1 MSRSNLAW
9 LLGVPALFALCLGVT
24 ATAPPPDKDYQLVRR
39 IVDVLAEVDKHY
51 VRELTDAEKQ
61 KLVEDMINGGLERLD
76 PYSEYFNVEHF
87 KDFESQSE
95 GQFGG
100 IGVILGTDPKTLMLR
115 VETPTPGTPAFEAG
129 LQAGDLITKVD
140 GKSTEGLTVLD
151 ARKLIKGKPDTPVT
165 LSVIFMDERR
175 ERDVTLV
182 RKLVEQHTVL
192 GYARDAAD
200 PAKWDWFA
208 DKDAKIALIR
218 LSTGFNDKTTKELK
232 EALAAIDAAG
242 AKALILDLRDNP
254 GGLLGQAVSVSDLFL
269 PEDNVVGTKDRRENT
284 HYRKAKTDKTVWEN
298 AAERPMAVLVNRGSA
313 SASEIVAA
321 ALQDNKRAIVV
332 GERSFGK
339 GSVQKVYPF
348 EDRQTAVKLTAE
360 EWLRPN
366 GKSIHRFPDAKPT
379 DPWGVDP
386 DPGFE
391 VKLTLDEQRDYVRS
405 VNDAYT
411 VKRKPTTGA
420 GGEKP
425 APPAKDKVLSV
436 AVEQLKKQLGK

>member
-1 MSRSNLAW
+1 LSRSNLAW

-51 VRELTDAEKQ
+51 VRELSDAEKQ

-76 PYSEYFNVEHF
+76 PHSAYFNAEHY

-100 IGVILGTDPKTLMLR
+100 IGVILGTDPKTFMLR

-140 GKSTEGLTVLD
+140 GKSTEGMTVLE
-151 ARKLIKGKPDTPVT
+151 ARKHIIGKPDTPVT
-165 LSVIFMDERR
+165 LTVIFMDERR

-192 GYARDAAD
+192 GFARDPAD
-200 PAKWDWFA
+200 PAKWDWFP
-208 DKDAKIALIR
+208 DKESKIALIR
-218 LSTGFNDKTTKELK
+218 LSSGFNDRTTKELK
-232 EALAAIDAAG
+232 EAIAAIDAAG
-242 AKALILDLRDNP
+242 AKALILDVRDNP
-254 GGLLGQAVSVSDLFL
+254 GGLLSQAVSVSDLFL
-269 PEDNVVGTKDRRENT
+269 PEENVVGTKDRRENT
-284 HYRKAKTDKTVWEN
+284 HFRKAKTDKTDWES
-298 AAERPMAVLVNRGSA
+298 ATERPMAVLINRGSA

-339 GSVQKVYPF
+339 GSVQKIYPF
-348 EDRQTAVKLTAE
+348 EDNLTAVKLTAE
-360 EWLRPN
+360 VWLRPN
-366 GKSIHRFPDAKPT
+366 GKSIHRFPESKMT

-386 DPGFE
+386 DPGLE
-391 VKLTLDEQRDYVRS
+391 VKLTVEEQRDYVRS

-411 VKRKPTTGA
+411 IKRKPTTGA

-425 APPAKDKVLSV
+425 VPPAKDKVLGV